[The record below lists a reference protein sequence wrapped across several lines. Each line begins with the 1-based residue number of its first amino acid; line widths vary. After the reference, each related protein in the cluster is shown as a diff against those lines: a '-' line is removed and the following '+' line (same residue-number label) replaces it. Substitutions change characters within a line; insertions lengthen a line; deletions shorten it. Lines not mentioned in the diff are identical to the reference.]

1 MLNANVAFMSIPSIV
16 NNNNN
21 GPSNTPSPEIVQ
33 TTPAQLASC
42 LSVMASIGSIIL
54 GLLLI
59 RENRSKGRE
68 GREEAAEAVR
78 PVCVSRSARALTTVV
93 TVFAGKL
100 PLEQDAPEI
109 RPTAPRDRIQSTL
122 CAAHVVVCHV
132 FYLRV
137 KG

>member
-1 MLNANVAFMSIPSIV
+1 MYAAPFPCPSQHSQADSVTAKSTVMLNANVAFMSIPSIV

-21 GPSNTPSPEIVQ
+21 TNGPSHTRSPQVVQ

-68 GREEAAEAVR
+68 EAAEAVR
-78 PVCVSRSARALTTVV
+78 SVCFRSVSW
-93 TVFAGKL
+93 
-100 PLEQDAPEI
+100 
-109 RPTAPRDRIQSTL
+109 ST
-122 CAAHVVVCHV
+122 
-132 FYLRV
+132 RV
-137 KG
+137 R